1 MLTTEEAS
9 RRLTEAGVRATP
21 MTVRRWFYDGKLTGS
36 QVGAGSP
43 IMIDEESINRVIREA
58 RRPKET

>member
-1 MLTTEEAS
+1 VLTTEEA
-9 RRLTEAGVRATP
+9 RQHMEEAGVRV
-21 MTVRRWFYDGKLTGS
+21 TVQTIRRWFREGRLTGT
-36 QVGAGSP
+36 QVGPESP